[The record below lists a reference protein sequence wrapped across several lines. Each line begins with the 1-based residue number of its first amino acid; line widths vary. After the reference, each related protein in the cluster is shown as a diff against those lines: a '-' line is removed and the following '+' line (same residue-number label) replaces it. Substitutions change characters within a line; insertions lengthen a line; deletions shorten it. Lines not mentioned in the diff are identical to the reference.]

1 MAKRK
6 KRTARINEDDRAY
19 AFDAED
25 HLAQE
30 GMTSEQVSSLLAPY
44 RPEQK
49 GVVPAGRGIPKP
61 AQDSAESMRSG
72 LPGFGLLGQIFQEGI
87 GFPGYGYLSSLI
99 LRAEYRNICDTIA
112 SKALRKWGKIISRDN
127 DSSDEKNE
135 RIQKIEARMHEL
147 RCRDVLRQMLVH
159 DMCFG
164 QGKAAIILKNTADDE
179 LSKPLFLD
187 AAKVGKKSLIGF
199 RNIEPWWM
207 TPSAYESENPLD
219 EWFYRPKTWWMMG
232 REIHSSRL
240 LNITMR
246 PVPDLFKPAFN
257 FGGMPLTLMAKPY
270 VTNWLRARQ
279 SVSDMLYA
287 YSVVVLKT
295 DLTTL
300 MSAEG
305 RRNLRQRVK
314 EFAALRNNMGVQICG
329 QDEEVDILASP
340 LTGLN
345 DLQTAALEQICAVSK
360 IPVVEYTSNQPS
372 GLNASSDSE
381 LECWRDTLT
390 AIRENDCGPTL
401 QSMISVIQ
409 LDLDGEIDADLIW
422 RWDDLNE
429 VSETEANKMFVE
441 KSRALSQLVEDE
453 ILRPSEARDD
463 LRQDPSSPFSRI
475 GLKDEEDDA
484 LDEQAQ
490 EEPPKRNDRPVEG
503 EEGEGA

>member
-1 MAKRK
+1 MSKRK
-6 KRTARINEDDRAY
+6 RRSARISEADRLY
-19 AFDAED
+19 AFDAD
-25 HLAQE
+25 ASIAQAVI
-30 GMTSEQVSSLLAPY
+30 TSEQAASLLAPY
-44 RPEQK
+44 KPEQR
-49 GVVPAGRGIPKP
+49 GVCPAGASLPQP
-61 AQDSAESMRSG
+61 AQDSAESARSG
-72 LPGFGLLGQIFQEGI
+72 MAGFGLLGQIFQEGI

-112 SKALRKWGKIISRDN
+112 SKALRKWGKLVSRDN
-127 DSSDEKNE
+127 DSSDKKNE
-135 RIQKIEARMHEL
+135 RIQKIEARIHEL
-147 RCRDVLRQMLVH
+147 RCRDVLRQMLSH
-159 DMCFG
+159 DMAFG
-164 QGKAAIILKNTADDE
+164 QGKAAIILKNTSDDE
-179 LSKPLFLD
+179 LSKSLFLD
-187 AAKVGKKSLIGF
+187 SAKIGKKTLVAF

-207 TPSAYESENPLD
+207 TPSAYECENPLD
-219 EWFYRPKTWWMMG
+219 EWFYRPKTWWLMG
-232 REIHSSRL
+232 REIHASRL

-314 EFAALRNNMGVQICG
+314 EFTALRNNMGVQICG

-390 AIRENDCGPTL
+390 AIRENDCGPAL
-401 QSMISVIQ
+401 QTMISAIQ
-409 LDLDGEIDADLIW
+409 LDLDGVLDPDLIW

-441 KSRALSQLVEDE
+441 KSRALCGLVEDE
-453 ILRPSEARDD
+453 IIRPSEARDD
-463 LRQDPSSPFSRI
+463 LRQDPASPFSRV

-484 LDEQAQ
+484 LDEQALENPPEPSKRGVGGD
-490 EEPPKRNDRPVEG
+490 EEAR
-503 EEGEGA
+503 A